1 MNNCLVGLTLD
12 EACWADG
19 QCTGTLNSGVCM
31 ADQGQNGNL
40 LCQCSTGFIKHNG
53 SCLQGNICYFSKQFF
68 SNILS
73 LFKIHA
79 S

>member
-1 MNNCLVGLTLD
+1 MNNSLVGLTLD

-40 LCQCSTGFIKHNG
+40 LCQWSTGFI
-53 SCLQGNICYFSKQFF
+53 
-68 SNILS
+68 
-73 LFKIHA
+73 
-79 S
+79 